1 MLVPLYLVKLE
12 SFSPGNPVLLIQD
25 SNGMFRI
32 CQVWFKDNIYHFN
45 GSIWNPKT
53 LLQLRHVEH
62 IMHSRQSF
70 G

>member
-12 SFSPGNPVLLIQD
+12 IFSSGNPVLLIQD
-25 SNGMFRI
+25 SNGMLGI

-45 GSIWNPKT
+45 GSIGNPKT
-53 LLQLRHVEH
+53 FLQLGHVEH
-62 IMHSRQSF
+62 IMYSKQSF